1 MKTKVF
7 IDGSE
12 GTTGLRIDERFQGRD
27 DIELLRIAPELR
39 KDPAERKKLIHASDI
54 TFLCLPDEAARESV
68 ALAADADTVIID
80 ASTAHRTES
89 GWAYGF
95 PELSDSHRAA
105 IQKERR
111 IAVPG
116 CYATGFISLVY
127 PLIAG
132 GILPRNYPV
141 SSFAISGYSGAGKKT
156 IAVYESADR
165 PEELSAGR
173 VYALTQN
180 HKHLKEMTKITGLSR
195 TPLFSP
201 IIDDYYSGM
210 LVCVPLY
217 ADFLGKCDLLQKND
231 FPEKP
236 DLLQKS
242 DLLEKSGLLAKQVSP
257 EALLSYY
264 REYYRNQRLIEVA
277 AADDETEKSGFL
289 AGNGL
294 SGWDG
299 LKIYVTG
306 NEERIVLSAQFD
318 NLGKGASG
326 AAIQCM
332 NLVLGCEEGRGL
344 QLMKEQEAVSK
355 HKKGI

>member
-12 GTTGLRIDERFQGRD
+12 GTTGLRINERFQRRD
-27 DIELLRIAPELR
+27 DIELLHIDPELR
-39 KDPAERKKLIHASDI
+39 KDPAERKKMIQASDI
-54 TFLCLPDEAARESV
+54 TFLCLPDEAARESA
-68 ALAADADTVIID
+68 ALAEGEDVVIID
-80 ASTAHRTES
+80 ASTAHRTEE

-95 PELSDSHRAA
+95 PELSDAHRDA
-105 IQKERR
+105 IRNGKR

-127 PLIAG
+127 PLITG
-132 GILPRNYPV
+132 GILPKDYPV
-141 SSFAISGYSGAGKKT
+141 SSFAISGYSGAGKRT
-156 IAVYESADR
+156 IAAYESADR
-165 PEELSAGR
+165 AEELSSGR
-173 VYALTQN
+173 EYALAQQ
-180 HKHLKEMTKITGLSR
+180 HKHLKEMQKITGLAR

-210 LVCVPLY
+210 VVSVQLY
-217 ADFLGKCDLLQKND
+217 ADMLTGKHTPESLLHYYAQYYDKKR
-231 FPEKP
+231 FIR
-236 DLLQKS
+236 
-242 DLLEKSGLLAKQVSP
+242 VS
-257 EALLSYY
+257 
-264 REYYRNQRLIEVA
+264 
-277 AADDETEKSGFL
+277 AADDEVAASGFL

-306 NEERIVLSAQFD
+306 NEERIVVSSQFD

-332 NLVLGCEEGRGL
+332 NLILGCDEAEGL
-344 QLMKEQEAVSK
+344 DL
-355 HKKGI
+355 